1 MIIIVIF
8 NFKNKLIEGHI
19 SGDINSNDQIYTHCQ
34 SNLNG
39 QFTCSVSGG
48 GQYLLSDDGITTM
61 PNNVR
66 NRDGDIYTPYGWEL
80 HNCSEITEEEE
91 CPSACDGAVIY
102 PESRDGVS
110 FLMTTTARLYGFIM
124 INSGKSKLQIIPF
137 MPSDEVPL
145 DLK

>member
-1 MIIIVIF
+1 MKIYNYILILLIIIVIF
-8 NFKNKLIEGHI
+8 NFKKNKLIEGHI

-80 HNCSEITEEEE
+80 HNCSEITEEAAFVLQLVMVLLSTRKEIVE
-91 CPSACDGAVIY
+91 ILDSVL
-102 PESRDGVS
+102 SS
-110 FLMTTTARLYGFIM
+110 FWMTITARL
-124 INSGKSKLQIIPF
+124 
-137 MPSDEVPL
+137 
-145 DLK
+145 